1 MKFFENKKIWKKIV
15 IMLLMVLLFQFGFA
29 TPVKAADDD
38 GGTDYGGILL
48 GPIMQLV
55 VALGDRNRKYYT

>member
-29 TPVKAADDD
+29 TPVKADD
-38 GGTDYGGILL
+38 TDYGGILL
-48 GPIMQLV
+48 SPIMQLI
-55 VALGDRNRKYYT
+55 VALGDRNC